1 MFKTNQFIREVLNI
15 SCIMLV
21 ILFKYDL
28 DDNEGKTR
36 FRYSYD
42 GFEKIDD
49 SYANMNY
56 TSYSILNAFVN
67 FSNWNLR
74 SFWLV

>member
-1 MFKTNQFIREVLNI
+1 
-15 SCIMLV
+15 MLV

-42 GFEKIDD
+42 GFAEIDD

-56 TSYSILNAFVN
+56 TSKSILNAFVN